1 MHNELYD
8 ILMNRD
14 EITWQTLIYDL
25 IKSERMDPWDVD
37 ISLLTKRYLE
47 TLRLLKEA
55 NFLISGKVLLAA
67 SLLLKIKSD
76 KLVNEDFA
84 NFDALLYPSDNLNED
99 ELYAQPGKQYLDHE
113 HPKLTIRTP
122 LARKRKVNINDL
134 IFALQKALEVDQRK
148 TLRKLREREVTVHVP
163 EKKID
168 ISHLIKTVYEKIVNF
183 FKFKKEILTFDKL
196 IQSDKKEDKIFT
208 FIPLLHLDNQEK
220 INLIQEEPFGEIK
233 IEKTVQESFKFYIIL
248 AAFSAIM
255 GYIMFLIFGDIIM
268 DSLLKIFSQLG
279 ADIPETGNLQ
289 TFGRTLLGYL
299 FSVIGSFVSAAILYL
314 WLLIF
319 KGNEGYQKSYQLY
332 VYSTPPH
339 LLFSWIP
346 VVSIISWIYSFAL
359 LVIGTRKIY
368 NFSNTKSV
376 LIYLIPLIILF
387 IIGLMFFAVALA
399 FLSNMNEGSLL

>member
-67 SLLLKIKSD
+67 AILLKIKSD
-76 KLVNEDFA
+76 KLVDEDFA
-84 NFDALLYPSDNLNED
+84 DFDALLYPSDNLNED

-148 TLRKLREREVTVHVP
+148 TLRKLREKEINVHVP

-233 IEKTVQESFKFYIIL
+233 IEIK
-248 AAFSAIM
+248 
-255 GYIMFLIFGDIIM
+255 
-268 DSLLKIFSQLG
+268 
-279 ADIPETGNLQ
+279 
-289 TFGRTLLGYL
+289 
-299 FSVIGSFVSAAILYL
+299 
-314 WLLIF
+314 
-319 KGNEGYQKSYQLY
+319 
-332 VYSTPPH
+332 
-339 LLFSWIP
+339 
-346 VVSIISWIYSFAL
+346 
-359 LVIGTRKIY
+359 
-368 NFSNTKSV
+368 
-376 LIYLIPLIILF
+376 
-387 IIGLMFFAVALA
+387 
-399 FLSNMNEGSLL
+399 